1 MDHFARDLLKEIGLS
16 CRRYPIWPAKNGG
29 GGGNGL
35 IDRLAHIP
43 AGNTWRCVARRL
55 RDTVLEAKRKQG
67 MDKKSFAAYAAAQ
80 TSQRP
85 LEKALLFRVWA
96 MYDRDADAGELDD
109 EAAEKNE
116 TEAEAQRESEGKNED
131 EDEDDDSKLA
141 LIRQEV
147 IETIL
152 KNCSKRP
159 LFEKVRVLA
168 GNITYKSYIETYR
181 LSRDKPAKKLDE

>member
-1 MDHFARDLLKEIGLS
+1 
-16 CRRYPIWPAKNGG
+16 
-29 GGGNGL
+29 
-35 IDRLAHIP
+35 
-43 AGNTWRCVARRL
+43 
-55 RDTVLEAKRKQG
+55 VLEAKRKQG

-96 MYDRDADAGELDD
+96 MYDRDADADAGEVDG

-116 TEAEAQRESEGKNED
+116 AEAEAKRESED

-152 KNCSKRP
+152 KNCGKRP
-159 LFEKVRVLA
+159 LFEKARVLA
-168 GNITYKSYIETYR
+168 GNITYKSYIEIYQ
-181 LSRDKPAKKLDE
+181 LSRDKAAKKLDE

>member
-1 MDHFARDLLKEIGLS
+1 M
-16 CRRYPIWPAKNGG
+16 
-29 GGGNGL
+29 
-35 IDRLAHIP
+35 
-43 AGNTWRCVARRL
+43 
-55 RDTVLEAKRKQG
+55 LEAKRKQG

-96 MYDRDADAGELDD
+96 MYDRDADAGELDGV
-109 EAAEKNE
+109 AAEKS
-116 TEAEAQRESEGKNED
+116 EAEAEARRESEGKN

-159 LFEKVRVLA
+159 LFEKARVLA